1 MEPEICTKMLRNVS
15 QKLTKKFHV
24 IILSNSMV
32 KVACGKAAFSGI
44 FELEASPV
52 EGQSLP
58 QEDNKKRK
66 RKGEKKL
73 KKPKKPL

>member
-1 MEPEICTKMLRNVS
+1 MYQNA
-15 QKLTKKFHV
+15 QKNESKTHKKFYV
-24 IILSNSMV
+24 ITLGNSMV

-44 FELEASPV
+44 LKLEASPV

-58 QEDNKKRK
+58 QEDNKKKK

-73 KKPKKPL
+73 KNPKSLFNA

>member
-1 MEPEICTKMLRNVS
+1 
-15 QKLTKKFHV
+15 
-24 IILSNSMV
+24 MV